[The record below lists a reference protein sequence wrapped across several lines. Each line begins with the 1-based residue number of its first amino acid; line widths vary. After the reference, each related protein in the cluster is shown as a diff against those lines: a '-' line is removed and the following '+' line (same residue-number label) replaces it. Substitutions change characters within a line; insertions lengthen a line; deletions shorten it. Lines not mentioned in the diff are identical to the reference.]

1 MALLQLLVLY
11 QQLLLHAL
19 QQVANVALPWLHL
32 SFNIV
37 CYLLQAIADVA
48 AEGCQSL
55 LDAFR
60 KGTILTHCCHG
71 LPMSKMSTN
80 KRLHFNY
87 SKYGLNDT
95 DPGKDSVLGSDQL
108 AAGVLVRQGH

>member
-1 MALLQLLVLY
+1 MPLLLMALLQLLVLH

-32 SFNIV
+32 SFYIV
-37 CYLLQAIADVA
+37 CYLLQAIGDVA

-71 LPMSKMSTN
+71 LLLSK
-80 KRLHFNY
+80 L
-87 SKYGLNDT
+87 
-95 DPGKDSVLGSDQL
+95 
-108 AAGVLVRQGH
+108 